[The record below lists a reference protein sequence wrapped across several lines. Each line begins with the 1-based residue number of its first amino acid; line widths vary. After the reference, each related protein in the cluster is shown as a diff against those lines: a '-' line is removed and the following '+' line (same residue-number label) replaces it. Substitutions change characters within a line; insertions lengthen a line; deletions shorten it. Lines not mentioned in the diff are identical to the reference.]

1 MTEGFRWI
9 RPGYELVNFK
19 LQWNFEVPFL
29 NTTGRKREPWFSPKL
44 LSPPE
49 TPKSIWRLKIF
60 DRVTQIAICVYH
72 CRNLAETVNF
82 IIPALGRMSILDR
95 NGRKLFQQM
104 APSPPNLFGVNTM
117 EFRVSKESL
126 MKSECIQEDGSFTF
140 CCKIFTH
147 VEIAEVGSP
156 ADPAVLAFDCTGG
169 LSTHLDGLF
178 NSMQFSDVIFK
189 VRECEFPAHKNILA
203 ARSEVF
209 AAMFQHLMEE
219 QSTNLAKI
227 EDIEPEV
234 FNQLLRFIYTGRV
247 QVDKLETMAARLFI
261 AADKYLLDEL
271 KNKCENYLLR
281 HMSPENC
288 VVLLLTGDLQN
299 PSMILMNAAK
309 YFRRFPNQV
318 MATDQWKINKQE
330 NLAMLCKIHEFVH
343 THK

>member
-1 MTEGFRWI
+1 MAEVFTWI
-9 RPGYELVNFK
+9 RKGYELVTVR
-19 LQWNFEVPFL
+19 LQLNVKAPLL
-29 NTTGRKREPWFSPKL
+29 NTTDGCGEKL
-44 LSPPE
+44 LSFTPMFSPPE
-49 TPKSIWRLKIF
+49 TPKSKWRLAVYDWGKNIKICAF
-60 DRVTQIAICVYH
+60 HFNSVGK
-72 CRNLAETVNF
+72 AENF
-82 IIPALGRMSILDR
+82 VEPALVKMSILDR
-95 NGRKLFQQM
+95 NGRKVIQKM
-104 APSPPNLFGVNTM
+104 IPSSPNLPCVICLL
-117 EFRVSKESL
+117 SKEGL
-126 MKSECIQEDGSFTF
+126 MKSACQQEDGSFTF

>member
-1 MTEGFRWI
+1 MAQVFDWI
-9 RPGYELVNFK
+9 RPGYELVTVK
-19 LQWNFEVPFL
+19 LEWNVQVPFL
-29 NTTGRKREPWFSPKL
+29 NTTGGYGRRFLTSPLFS
-44 LSPPE
+44 SQE
-49 TPKSIWRLKIF
+49 TPNRKWKL
-60 DRVTQIAICVYH
+60 RVVDTNGTQI
-72 CRNLAETVNF
+72 
-82 IIPALGRMSILDR
+82 IIPAFQYNSSGVLVNFVESVLVKMSILDR

-104 APSPPNLFGVNTM
+104 ATSPRGVNGV
-117 EFRVSKESL
+117 EFRVSKEGP
-126 MKSECIQEDGSFTF
+126 MKSACQQEDGSFTF

-147 VEIAEVGSP
+147 VEIISVSP
-156 ADPAVLAFDCTGG
+156 ADPTVLVIDCKCG

-189 VRECEFPAHKNILA
+189 VRGCEFPAHKNILA

-209 AAMFQHLMEE
+209 AAMFQHPMEE

-299 PSMILMNAAK
+299 PSMMLMNAAK
-309 YFRRFPNQV
+309 YFRRFPNEV

-330 NLAMLCKIHEFVH
+330 NLAVLCKIHEFVH
-343 THK
+343 SHK

>member
-1 MTEGFRWI
+1 
-9 RPGYELVNFK
+9 
-19 LQWNFEVPFL
+19 
-29 NTTGRKREPWFSPKL
+29 
-44 LSPPE
+44 
-49 TPKSIWRLKIF
+49 
-60 DRVTQIAICVYH
+60 
-72 CRNLAETVNF
+72 
-82 IIPALGRMSILDR
+82 
-95 NGRKLFQQM
+95 
-104 APSPPNLFGVNTM
+104 
-117 EFRVSKESL
+117 

-147 VEIAEVGSP
+147 VEIISLSP

-169 LSTHLDGLF
+169 LSTHFDGLF

-189 VRECEFPAHKNILA
+189 VRGCEFPAHKNILA

-209 AAMFQHLMEE
+209 AAMFQHPMEE
-219 QSTNLAKI
+219 KSTNLAKI

-299 PSMILMNAAK
+299 PSMMLMNAAK
-309 YFRRFPNQV
+309 YFRRFPNEV
-318 MATDQWKINKQE
+318 MATDQWKIKKQE
-330 NLAMLCKIHEFVH
+330 NLAVLCKIHEFVH
-343 THK
+343 SHK